1 MVSKNVNFR
10 QMFLIL
16 IKLITILKE
25 KNINIPEVKEE
36 FKIKSSNFKYGEE
49 IPKKYTPYDKDIHP
63 SFYWYG
69 FPKETKSFAIIC
81 EDPDTPSGKNFTHW
95 IVKNIPVN
103 INKIEEGENV
113 GEEIKNSW
121 GFTRYSGPKP
131 PNGKHR
137 YFFRLFALKDKE
149 LFSKS
154 IIGIKKEIEKLKIGE
169 AVIMGTF
176 G

>member
-1 MVSKNVNFR
+1 MTKTFILVFTGMDFPKKQKVLLLFAK
-10 QMFLIL
+10 IL
-16 IKLITILKE
+16 IHQ
-25 KNINIPEVKEE
+25 V
-36 FKIKSSNFKYGEE
+36 
-49 IPKKYTPYDKDIHP
+49 
-63 SFYWYG
+63 
-69 FPKETKSFAIIC
+69 
-81 EDPDTPSGKNFTHW
+81 GKTNFTHW
-95 IVKNIPVN
+95 VVKNIPVN

-121 GFTRYSGPKP
+121 GFKRYSGPKP